1 MIEWEETSL
10 SVGTANRLQ
19 QIISIGNFLPF
30 YLRSRP
36 PVAQIFYACPKPRLP
51 QPLKVSTCCLI
62 FFPFCLIFFP
72 FFKKV
77 FVTNFITRITKFVT
91 YVRKFVT
98 CITKFVINFFCQIV
112 KIIKEE
118 GKICSVSVIFLRFE
132 SGRVVQNVPTH
143 AAQAINTPYLLAIL

>member
-1 MIEWEETSL
+1 MSSKI
-10 SVGTANRLQ
+10 RK
-19 QIISIGNFLPF
+19 
-30 YLRSRP
+30 RH
-36 PVAQIFYACPKPRLP
+36 
-51 QPLKVSTCCLI
+51 STFCLI

-98 CITKFVINFFCQIV
+98 AVTKFVINFFCQIV

-118 GKICSVSVIFLRFE
+118 GTICSVSVNFLRYE
-132 SGRVVQNVPTH
+132 SRGVLQNVPTC
-143 AAQAINTPYLLAIL
+143 LLSHKKRQMIEAD